1 MDTHTEHL
9 IGPVVVTII
18 GVSLARLLPRAT
30 YVVKTMVRIPA
41 VFLNFCQESLPH
53 VHTTFTPNFCSLLQ
67 LKQQILSIVVVLQQV
82 DIIKYHNEWTTGL
95 AVTSKGDFL

>member
-1 MDTHTEHL
+1 MDTHTEYL

-18 GVSLARLLPRAT
+18 GVSLACLLSRAT
-30 YVVKTMVRIPA
+30 HVVKTMVRIPA
-41 VFLNFCQESLPH
+41 ALLNFCLESLH
-53 VHTTFTPNFCSLLQ
+53 HAHTTFTPNFCSLLQ
-67 LKQQILSIVVVLQQV
+67 LKQQILSIIVLRQQV